1 LSALCCYYPSRSFAG
16 DGGPAT
22 SALLNR
28 PAGVCP
34 DGAGNLYIADS
45 YNFVVRLITSA
56 GVISTVV
63 GTLGVASFAGAW
75 VCPQC
80 IGCIPPARNSFARA
94 LGDGGPASSA
104 SLVNPLTVH
113 VESPLG
119 GLFVSHPRHPSAI
132 ILACMRGYA
141 SSQIA
146 GQDNRI
152 RYVSPLGLIS
162 TVAGNGGGGLSGD
175 NGPATAASLANP
187 SLGGDDG
194 LGGWLISDAN
204 TNVVSRMAAWGA
216 AVQGPFALWCRSSLS
231 VLCRSGGWHS

>member
-1 LSALCCYYPSRSFAG
+1 MHGCAPNASDVSSRHE
-16 DGGPAT
+16 
-22 SALLNR
+22 
-28 PAGVCP
+28 
-34 DGAGNLYIADS
+34 
-45 YNFVVRLITSA
+45 
-56 GVISTVV
+56 
-63 GTLGVASFAGAW
+63 
-75 VCPQC
+75 
-80 IGCIPPARNSFARA
+80 NSFARA

-119 GLFVSHPRHPSAI
+119 GLFVSRMRHPTAR
-132 ILACMRGYA
+132 ILACMRGYKYV

-162 TVAGNGGGGLSGD
+162 TAAGIGGGGLSGD

-204 TNVVSRMAAWGA
+204 TNVVRRMAA
-216 AVQGPFALWCRSSLS
+216 
-231 VLCRSGGWHS
+231 